1 MKKSM
6 SIAMLLLLLIFAG
19 TPFAGKDRAT
29 AASIQNRLV
38 GAWRLVSLEEPGPDG
53 KLHKADCTGQFLF
66 TKDGRASVQVMYGN
80 AQTSSA
86 YTQAG
91 YEASYG
97 SYRVDSSSTFI
108 FHIDGALVRTLIG
121 KDLKRTYTISANR
134 LTVTS
139 TDPKEHWKVV
149 WERY

>member
-6 SIAMLLLLLIFAG
+6 SIAMLLLFLIFAR

-53 KLHKADCTGQFLF
+53 KVHKPDCTGQFLF
-66 TKDGRASVQVMYGN
+66 TNDGRASVQVMYRN
-80 AQTSSA
+80 AQISSA

-139 TDPKEHWKVV
+139 TDPNEHWKVI
-149 WERY
+149 WESY